1 MRKNTSTF
9 IYRFLLVALVSF
21 PLFLVAAH
29 GGNPSSILAI
39 GEQKLLE
46 IPPGAKFSLGNP
58 EVISAKITSPK
69 GEKAVLLIK
78 GKSQGYSDLLVFD
91 PSGESKSLEF
101 RVISKKQASLAGD
114 SEKLLPLANG
124 LKIEPLGTGWVATG
138 KTNNLDEWNR
148 LNAIGTQGK
157 GQFHGFAKLHPMERL
172 KAESRIQRI
181 FRQANL
187 EHLRVRGAGS
197 YVILDGLAKSK
208 EEKLFA
214 EELAGQIFR
223 PLKSFLE
230 VPFEKGNTLRY
241 RAKILEVLKSNAK
254 EFGLDW
260 EQGVPAVLSMGKGSS
275 KGDFQ
280 VGAALKFLEKTG
292 AARVL
297 SQPELLLN
305 EKGIAELKVG
315 GEIPISLKTKESAS
329 VHWKSYGLLLRLEV
343 PGSSRKQ
350 ARTKIL
356 MELSSLDP
364 ANGIDDI
371 PGIRISRMETIV
383 DLRLGSPVLLSGL
396 MDQRQARSIRQFPFL
411 AELPILGSLF
421 QSENFQENQSELVIA
436 IEAFP
441 AN

>member
-1 MRKNTSTF
+1 MDKNLSKILSYLF
-9 IYRFLLVALVSF
+9 FLPLNLV
-21 PLFLVAAH
+21 PLFIADAFGEGSLTV
-29 GGNPSSILAI
+29 LAI
-39 GEQKLLE
+39 GEQKIVE
-46 IPPGAKFSLGNP
+46 IPMGSRFSLGNS
-58 EVISAKITSPK
+58 EVVSAKITSS
-69 GEKAVLLIK
+69 GGDRAQLVIK
-78 GKSQGYSDLLVFD
+78 GKSQGYSDLIIFD
-91 PSGESKSLEF
+91 SKGGSKSSEY
-101 RVISKKQASLAGD
+101 RVVSKKQASLAGD
-114 SEKLLPLANG
+114 GEKLLPLAKG
-124 LKIEPLGTGWVATG
+124 LKIEPLGAGWVATG
-138 KTNNLDEWNR
+138 KANNLEEWNR
-148 LNAIGTQGK
+148 LNAIGAQGK
-157 GQFHGFAKLHPMERL
+157 GQFHGFARLHPMERL
-172 KAESRIQRI
+172 RAESRIQRL

-187 EHLRVRGAGS
+187 EHLRVRGAGN

-208 EEKLFA
+208 EEKIFA

-254 EFGLDW
+254 EFGLNW
-260 EQGVPAVLSMGKGSS
+260 EQGVPAVLSMGKNSS

-280 VGAALKFLEKTG
+280 LSAALKFLEKTG

-329 VHWKSYGLLLRLEV
+329 VNWKPYGLLLRLEV
-343 PGSSRKQ
+343 PGSSAKK
-350 ARTKIL
+350 ARTKIT

-364 ANGIDDI
+364 ANGIENI
-371 PGIRISRMETIV
+371 PGIRVSRMETIV
-383 DLRLGSPVLLSGL
+383 DLRLGAPVLLSGL
-396 MDQRQARSIRQFPFL
+396 MDQRQARSVRQFPFL

-421 QSENFQENQSELVIA
+421 QSEDFQENNSELVIA
-436 IEAFP
+436 LEAFA